1 MSQASKKFK
10 VTYHGETKTTSNIM
24 CFQDLVKFMFSV
36 AQLDYSS
43 QVPEGVDT
51 KFGCDYWFNFWYEDA
66 R

>member
-1 MSQASKKFK
+1 
-10 VTYHGETKTTSNIM
+10 
-24 CFQDLVKFMFSV
+24 MFSV